1 MSYVNRTLKE
11 LREHLPCIILAVH
24 SGNIYIRMGVGGG
37 HRVARTRGD
46 CDHVS
51 E

>member
-1 MSYVNRTLKE
+1 MLTAHLIKK

-24 SGNIYIRMGVGGG
+24 SGNIYIRMGGS
-37 HRVARTRGD
+37 HWAARTRGD